1 MAHNPIKSLAGQTAV
16 YGMGTIIPR
25 LLNYLL
31 VPFYTRVFS
40 QHEYGQVTE
49 LYAYVAFLLVLLT
62 YGMETAFFRYA
73 QKEGGRRVFN
83 TAWSAVMLSSA
94 IFIALMAFLFP
105 SAAHAIGYQSETS
118 FVLLIA
124 LIVAL
129 DATTA
134 IPFALL
140 RQQNKAR
147 LFALIKIANVTLNI
161 SLNVFFLL
169 LIPEKS
175 VAWAEAML
183 GPGTSLVVWVFV
195 SNLAA
200 SLFALLLL
208 LPHIGGFRFSCDF
221 ALFKPMLRYALP
233 VLVVGLAGMTNEV
246 IDKLLLK
253 HLLPDSDGALAQVG
267 IYGANFKLAVLM
279 TLFIQMFRYAAEPFF
294 FANADKKESPE
305 LFARVMNYFVI
316 FGLSIFLMVTL
327 FIDYFKLFI
336 GESFHDGLSIVP
348 IVLMANLFYGIFFNL
363 SVWYKLTDRTRY
375 GAIISLIGA
384 AITVLLN
391 IILIPVWGY
400 YGSAWAHF
408 VCYFMMMVISYAW
421 GKRFYK
427 IPYTLKTLA
436 AYAALAML
444 LYALSAYTHNLSAT
458 LKALIHS
465 FMLIGFF
472 GGTMAMEMHKEKK
485 QNQ

>member
-62 YGMETAFFRYA
+62 YGMETAFFRFA
-73 QKEGGRRVFN
+73 QKEGSSRVFN
-83 TAWSAVMLSSA
+83 IAWSAVIFSSA
-94 IFIALMAFLFP
+94 LFIGLMLFLFP
-105 SAAHAIGYQSETS
+105 TAAQAIGYQAEST
-118 FVLLIA
+118 FILLIA

-147 LFALIKIANVTLNI
+147 VFALIKIANVSLNI
-161 SLNVFFLL
+161 SLNIFFIF

-175 VAWAEAML
+175 TAWAEALL
-183 GPGTSLVVWVFV
+183 GPGTSLVLWVFV
-195 SNLAA
+195 SNLTA
-200 SLFALLLL
+200 SLLTLLLL
-208 LPHIGGFRFSCDF
+208 LPYISGFRFTLDF
-221 ALFKPMLRYALP
+221 SLLKPMLHYALP
-233 VLVVGLAGMTNEV
+233 VLVVGLAGMTNDV

-253 HLLPDSDGALAQVG
+253 HLLPDADGALAQVG
-267 IYGANFKLAVLM
+267 IYGANYKLAVLM

-294 FANADKKESPE
+294 FANAEKKESPE

-336 GESFHDGLSIVP
+336 GVDFHEGLSIVP
-348 IVLMANLFYGIFFNL
+348 IILMANLFYGIFFNL

-384 AITVLLN
+384 AITLLLN
-391 IILIPVWGY
+391 IILIPIWGY

-408 VCYFMMMVISYAW
+408 VCYFTMMVISYAW
-421 GKRFYK
+421 GKRFYS
-427 IPYTLKTLA
+427 IPYALKRLA
-436 AYAALAML
+436 VYGALAMV
-444 LYALSAYTHNLSAT
+444 LYVLSSYTHDLVLP
-458 LKALIHS
+458 LKTGLHVLI
-465 FMLIGFF
+465 LIGFF
-472 GGTMAMEMHKEKK
+472 GGTIALEMRKEKMHKP
-485 QNQ
+485 

>member
-62 YGMETAFFRYA
+62 YGMETAFFRFA
-73 QKEGGRRVFN
+73 QKEGSKRVFN
-83 TAWSAVMLSSA
+83 NAWSAVILSSA
-94 IFIALMAFLFP
+94 FFIGLMLLLYP
-105 SAAHAIGYQSETS
+105 TAAQSIGYQSEST
-118 FVLLIA
+118 FILLIA

-147 LFALIKIANVTLNI
+147 VFALIKIANVTLNI
-161 SLNVFFLL
+161 SLNIFFIF

-175 VAWAEAML
+175 TAWAEAL
-183 GPGTSLVVWVFV
+183 FGPGTSLVLWVFV
-195 SNLAA
+195 SNLTA
-200 SLFALLLL
+200 SLLTLLLL
-208 LPHIGGFRFSCDF
+208 LPYIRGFRFNLDYT
-221 ALFKPMLRYALP
+221 LLKPMLHYALP
-233 VLVVGLAGMTNEV
+233 VLVVGLAGMTNDV

-253 HLLPDSDGALAQVG
+253 HLLPDADGALAQVG

-294 FANADKKESPE
+294 FANAEKKESPE
-305 LFARVMNYFVI
+305 LFAHVMNYFVI

-327 FIDYFKLFI
+327 FMDYFKLFI
-336 GESFHDGLSIVP
+336 GANFHEGLSIVP
-348 IVLMANLFYGIFFNL
+348 IILMANLFYGIFFNL

-384 AITVLLN
+384 SITVLLN
-391 IILIPVWGY
+391 IILIPIWGY

-408 VCYFMMMVISYAW
+408 VCYFAMMVISYAW

-427 IPYTLKTLA
+427 IPYSLKRLA
-436 AYAALAML
+436 VYGALAMV
-444 LYALSAYTHNLSAT
+444 LYALSSYTHHLALP
-458 LKALIHS
+458 LKTVVHGL
-465 FMLIGFF
+465 FLIGFF
-472 GGTMAMEMHKEKK
+472 AGTIALEMWKEK
-485 QNQ
+485 NT